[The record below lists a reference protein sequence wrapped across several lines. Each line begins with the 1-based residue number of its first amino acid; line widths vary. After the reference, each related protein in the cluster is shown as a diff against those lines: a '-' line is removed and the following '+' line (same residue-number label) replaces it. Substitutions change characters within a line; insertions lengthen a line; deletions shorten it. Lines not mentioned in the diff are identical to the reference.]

1 MAACLLWEQEV
12 AGSNPAAPTT
22 SGQLGAA
29 TERDLAKNADN
40 GPRLNTSRPLRTF
53 LAGTPATA
61 VAVGLLALGA
71 VVAAIL
77 LARASS
83 AAYLLFVAELFALV
97 ALATWRWPR
106 AMLVVV
112 VLAPILDRF
121 IIAPLISAQIGSVAQ
136 YLSEA
141 LLAVIGLVLLVM
153 AWRDGRLIPAVRHPA
168 TIGLMA
174 FVVLGLISAL
184 LNGVP
189 PVTVAAGFFYTLDA
203 LAIFYL
209 CRMVGFT
216 HRQAVIALG
225 AVGAAVVVMAVIGVA
240 QAMLAPNILGL
251 DVVKGR
257 SGEAARIGSIV
268 QNPNALGSMIAL
280 ILPLTLFGSI
290 RLPTP
295 RMRWAM
301 AAAALVL
308 AMALLLSY
316 SRGSWLGITF
326 ATVAITI
333 FLDRKVL
340 LAAIG
345 IAVLAFLLVNVMPR
359 NLLVAPAPGTAV
371 PPADFNIIDT
381 TTARAGKVGT
391 GRDLRTQLILNA
403 IPIFRDHPLLG
414 VGPGR
419 YGGAAADHFDS
430 PVHRQYGT
438 DKLLRF
444 QQTVDNFW
452 LHLLIEAGIL
462 GAAAFAAL
470 IGVVVV
476 GLLRRVRH
484 VAAGSRYVMTAG
496 ILLATCAGVIITGTT
511 MGLEGNTVAFM
522 FWFVV
527 GIASLYAAKPE
538 PA

>member
-1 MAACLLWEQEV
+1 M
-12 AGSNPAAPTT
+12 
-22 SGQLGAA
+22 
-29 TERDLAKNADN
+29 NADN
-40 GPRLNTSRPLRTF
+40 GRRLNTSRPLRTF
-53 LAGTPATA
+53 LGGTPALA
-61 VAVGLLALGA
+61 VVVGLLAVGA
-71 VVAAIL
+71 VIAAIL

-83 AAYLLFVAELFALV
+83 AAYLLFVAELLAIVAFATL
-97 ALATWRWPR
+97 RWPR
-106 AMLVVV
+106 AVLVVV

-121 IIAPLISAQIGSVAQ
+121 IIAPLISAQVGSVAQ
-136 YLSEA
+136 YLSEG
-141 LLAVIGLVLLVM
+141 LLAVIGMVLLVV
-153 AWRDGRLIPAVRHPA
+153 AWRDGRVMPALRHPA
-168 TIGLMA
+168 TIGLVA
-174 FVVLGLISAL
+174 FVVLGLVSAL
-184 LNGVP
+184 VNGVP
-189 PVTVAAGFFYTLDA
+189 PLTVAAGFFYTLDA

-209 CRMVGFT
+209 CRLVGFT
-216 HRQAVIALG
+216 HRQAVMALG
-225 AVGAAVVVMAVIGVA
+225 AVGAAVVLMALIGIG
-240 QAMLAPNILGL
+240 QALLAPNILGL

-268 QNPNALGSMIAL
+268 QNPNALGSLIAL

-290 RLPTP
+290 RLPTA

-301 AAAALVL
+301 AAAALVM
-308 AMALLLSY
+308 AMALLLTY
-316 SRGSWLGITF
+316 SRGSWLGVVFATF
-326 ATVAITI
+326 AITV

-345 IAVLAFLLVNVMPR
+345 IAALAFLLVNVMPR
-359 NLLVAPAPGTAV
+359 NLLVAAAPGTAA
-371 PPADFNIIDT
+371 PPPDFNIIET
-381 TTARAGKVGT
+381 TTGRVGKVST

-403 IPIFRDHPLLG
+403 IPILRDHPLLG

-419 YGGAAADHFDS
+419 YGGAAADHFAS
-430 PVHRQYGT
+430 PVHQEYGT

-462 GAAAFAAL
+462 GAAAFVAL

-476 GLLRRVRH
+476 GLLRSVRSA
-484 VAAGSRYVMTAG
+484 AAGSRYVMTAG
-496 ILLATCAGVIITGTT
+496 ILVATVAGVIITGTT

-527 GIASLYAAKPE
+527 GIGSLYAAHPE

>member
-1 MAACLLWEQEV
+1 
-12 AGSNPAAPTT
+12 
-22 SGQLGAA
+22 
-29 TERDLAKNADN
+29 
-40 GPRLNTSRPLRTF
+40 LNTSRPLRTF
-53 LAGTPATA
+53 LGGTPATA
-61 VAVGLLALGA
+61 VAIGLLAVGA

-83 AAYLLFVAELFALV
+83 AVYLLFVAELFALV

-106 AMLVVV
+106 AMLVVI

-153 AWRDGRLIPAVRHPA
+153 AWRDGRLIPAVQHPA
-168 TIGLMA
+168 TIGLVA

-189 PVTVAAGFFYTLDA
+189 PMTVAAGFFYTLDA

-225 AVGAAVVVMAVIGVA
+225 AVGVAVVLMAVIGIG
-240 QAMLAPNILGL
+240 QAVLAPNILGL

-268 QNPNALGSMIAL
+268 QNPNALGSLIAL

-316 SRGSWLGITF
+316 SRGSWLGLIF

-333 FLDRKVL
+333 VLDRKVL

-345 IAVLAFLLVNVMPR
+345 IAALAFVLVNVMPR
-359 NLLVAPAPGTAV
+359 NLLASGPGAAV
-371 PPADFNIIDT
+371 PPPDFNLIDT
-381 TTARAGKVGT
+381 TTGRVGKVGT

-403 IPIFRDHPLLG
+403 IPILRDHPLLG

-419 YGGAAADHFDS
+419 YGGAAADHFAS

-438 DKLLRF
+438 DKLLRW

-462 GAAAFAAL
+462 GAAAFVVL
-470 IGVVVV
+470 IGAVVA

-527 GIASLYAAKPE
+527 GIGSLYAAKPE